1 MGDRFEDGFVELR
14 SRYDIVAGWRRRG
27 LMIGFELVDP
37 RLGIALVAA
46 MAQNDVAAIF
56 ANYRPSTLQ
65 IKPPLIIQPD
75 EVDFVLEALDRSL
88 AFLTAHPE
96 LVDLVPEVGV
106 I

>member
-1 MGDRFEDGFVELR
+1 
-14 SRYDIVAGWRRRG
+14 
-27 LMIGFELVDP
+27 
-37 RLGIALVAA
+37 
-46 MAQNDVAAIF
+46 VAAIF

-65 IKPPLIIQPD
+65 IKPPLIIQLD